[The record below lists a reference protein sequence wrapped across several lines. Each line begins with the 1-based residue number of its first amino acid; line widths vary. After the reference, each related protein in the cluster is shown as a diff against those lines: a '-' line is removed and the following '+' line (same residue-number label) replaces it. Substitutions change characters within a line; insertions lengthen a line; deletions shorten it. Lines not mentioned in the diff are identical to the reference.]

1 MAAVVFC
8 SPVVLWIN
16 TIPPHLSTNVL
27 RLTLKAS
34 NQHWTRLI
42 PPPPSVIIFPSC
54 LSLTYRGKS
63 KSSSN
68 SLVSPKQ
75 PSNRSFHTLCR
86 CIRKWFLCAA
96 FTSPLPCKIYFP
108 VRLLGNCTSLSP
120 LPVAQPTSYFKK
132 ILLGGICL
140 FLIVK
145 VHTDV
150 PS

>member
-1 MAAVVFC
+1 MVFC

-16 TIPPHLSTNVL
+16 TVPPHLSTNVL

-34 NQHWTRLI
+34 NQHWTRLT
-42 PPPPSVIIFPSC
+42 PPSPSC
-54 LSLTYRGKS
+54 PSLTYRGKS

-68 SLVSPKQ
+68 SLLSPKQ
-75 PSNRSFHTLCR
+75 PSNCSFHTLCR

-108 VRLLGNCTSLSP
+108 VQLLGNCTSLSP
-120 LPVAQPTSYFKK
+120 LPVAQPASYFKK
-132 ILLGGICL
+132 ILLGSICL
-140 FLIVK
+140 FVLIVK